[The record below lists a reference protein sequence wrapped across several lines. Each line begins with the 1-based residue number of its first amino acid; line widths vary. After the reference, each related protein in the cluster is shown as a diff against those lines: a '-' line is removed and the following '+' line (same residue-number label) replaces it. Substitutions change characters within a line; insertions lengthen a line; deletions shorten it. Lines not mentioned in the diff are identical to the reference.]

1 MSDSS
6 DLHLPDLTIK
16 GFRGIEE
23 LKIPRLGRVTLL
35 VGKNSVGKT
44 TVLDAVR
51 IYAARGRR
59 LVLQD
64 VLAQREEVLPAVD
77 EQGRDALEADWPALF
92 HRGAQCSTELISIG
106 GSRPDR
112 QLTIERGVLDEQ
124 QVAGIEKVS
133 SSLIEGDEIEA
144 LKVRFCGNETIAA
157 WWSAAAANHAV
168 RTTASPIGGID
179 RFLRREHRLLNNS
192 EPPAELP
199 CEVLGPDLIDNSR
212 MSGFWDT
219 AVTNGCEAEAVD
231 ALRLIFGDAVRDVVI
246 VGSGGA
252 RLPNR
257 RALVGMQGQSRR
269 VPLKSLGDGALRLFA
284 IALTLL
290 HSKGGFLLLDE
301 VENGLYRS
309 LHHGLWRMIL
319 RTAERNNIQVIA
331 TTHGWDCATGFAR
344 AAAELDQIDGLL
356 MRLDRERGDLRAVN
370 YSKEGLLAAAEQGIE
385 VR

>member
-1 MSDSS
+1 MSDSNS
-6 DLHLPDLTIK
+6 LHLPDLTIK
-16 GFRGIEE
+16 GFRGIDE
-23 LKIPRLGRVTLL
+23 LTIPRLGRVTLL

-51 IYAARGRR
+51 IYAARGHRTALQNV
-59 LVLQD
+59 LV
-64 VLAQREEVLPAVD
+64 QREEVLPAVD
-77 EQGRDALEADWPALF
+77 EQGRDALEVDWPALF
-92 HRGAQCSTELISIG
+92 HRGEQCSTELIEIG

-157 WWSAAAANHAV
+157 WWSAAAENHAV
-168 RTTASPIGGID
+168 RTTASPIGGLD
-179 RFLRREHRLLNNS
+179 RFLRREHRLLNDS

-212 MSGFWDT
+212 MAGFWDT
-219 AVTNGCEAEAVD
+219 AVANGCEAEAVD
-231 ALRLIFGDAVRDVVI
+231 ALRLIFGDAVQDVVI
-246 VGSGGA
+246 VGGGM
-252 RLPNR
+252 RSLNR
-257 RALVGMQGQSRR
+257 RALVGIQGRSRR

-284 IALTLL
+284 IALALL

-309 LHHGLWRMIL
+309 LHRSLWRMVL
-319 RTAERNNIQVIA
+319 QTAERNNIQVIA
-331 TTHGWDCATGFAR
+331 TTHGWDCVQGFAR
-344 AAAELDQIDGLL
+344 AAAETDQIDGLSL
-356 MRLDRERGDLRAVN
+356 RIDQERGYLRAVN
-370 YSKEGLLAAAEQGIE
+370 YSEKGFLTAAEQGIE

>member
-1 MSDSS
+1 MSDSNS
-6 DLHLPDLTIK
+6 LHLPDLTIK

-23 LKIPRLGRVTLL
+23 LTIPRLGRVTLL

-59 LVLQD
+59 AVLQD
-64 VLAQREEVLPAVD
+64 VLAQREEVVPAID
-77 EQGRDALEADWPALF
+77 EQGRDALEVDWSALF
-92 HRGAQCSTELISIG
+92 HRAEQCSTELISIG
-106 GSRPDR
+106 ASQPDR

-168 RTTASPIGGID
+168 RTTASPLGGLD
-179 RFLRREHRLLNNS
+179 RFLRREHRLLNDS

-199 CEVLGPDLIDNSR
+199 CAVLGPDLIDNNR
-212 MSGFWDT
+212 MARLWDT
-219 AVTNGCEAEAVD
+219 AVANGCEAEAVD
-231 ALRLIFGDAVRDVVI
+231 ALRLIFGDAVQDVVT
-246 VGSGGA
+246 VGGGA
-252 RLPNR
+252 RSLNR
-257 RALVGMQGQSRR
+257 RALVGIRGQTRR

-284 IALTLL
+284 IALALMQ
-290 HSKGGFLLLDE
+290 SKGGFLLIDE
-301 VENGLYRS
+301 VENGLYYR
-309 LHHGLWRMIL
+309 LQREFWRMIL
-319 RTAERNNIQVIA
+319 RTAERNSVQIIA
-331 TTHGWDCATGFAR
+331 TTHGWDCLAGFAM
-344 AAAELDQIDGLL
+344 AAAESESADGFLL
-356 MRLDRERGDLRAVN
+356 RLDRERGELRAVD
-370 YSKEGLLAAAEQGIE
+370 YSKEGLKTAAIQYID